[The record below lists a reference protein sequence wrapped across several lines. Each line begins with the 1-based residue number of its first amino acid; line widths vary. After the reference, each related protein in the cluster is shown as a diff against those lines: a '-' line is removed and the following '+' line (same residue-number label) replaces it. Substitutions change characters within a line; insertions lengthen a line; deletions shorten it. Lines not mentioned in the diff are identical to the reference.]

1 MSSHPEEHLQ
11 QVMDS
16 LIESSRYEAS
26 IIQQVKCL
34 FWRSWITNIRD
45 PMVVRIKFI
54 QTVFFALI
62 LGLVYLKT
70 NDDYEQ
76 KDIMNINGVIFI
88 IITNLSF
95 YHVFSVLN
103 VFPFEVPIFMRE
115 YGTGLYSA
123 GVYYLSKTIVE
134 IPFLIIIP
142 IIYMSI
148 LYWMSGLI
156 QDGAA
161 FITATGVSIL
171 ISNAASSF
179 GYVISTAA
187 PSTTAALAIA
197 PALMIPFLLFGGFFL
212 NSGSTPD
219 YLIWL
224 KYISWFYYGNE
235 MLVVNQ
241 WEDVNNIRCSSGPSC
256 VPNGELVIST
266 LNFDQD
272 NFYLDLGLLFVL
284 IAAFRIIAFLIL
296 LIRAKRSSL

>member
-1 MSSHPEEHLQ
+1 MIELLCCRVFLLAEGRVAFSGPVSDALEFFKSNGYPCPNNYNPADHFVITLAIEPGQETHCRERVKNICDNFEASEANKEIMEKTKEMSSHPEEHLQ
-11 QVMDS
+11 Q
-16 LIESSRYEAS
+16 
-26 IIQQVKCL
+26 
-34 FWRSWITNIRD
+34 
-45 PMVVRIKFI
+45 
-54 QTVFFALI
+54 FFALI

-103 VFPFEVPIFMRE
+103 
-115 YGTGLYSA
+115 
-123 GVYYLSKTIVE
+123 

-161 FITATGVSIL
+161 FINATGVSIL

-256 VPNGELVIST
+256 VPNGELTVAINSH
-266 LNFDQD
+266 
-272 NFYLDLGLLFVL
+272 GLLL
-284 IAAFRIIAFLIL
+284 
-296 LIRAKRSSL
+296 SSWPEEYFSRGP

>member
-1 MSSHPEEHLQ
+1 
-11 QVMDS
+11 
-16 LIESSRYEAS
+16 
-26 IIQQVKCL
+26 
-34 FWRSWITNIRD
+34 
-45 PMVVRIKFI
+45 MVVRIKFI

-103 VFPFEVPIFMRE
+103 VFPLEVPVFMRE

-156 QDGAA
+156 QDGEA

-171 ISNAASSF
+171 ISNAAASF

-241 WEDVNNIRCSSGPSC
+241 WEDVDNIRCSSGPSC

-266 LNFDQD
+266 LNFNRD
-272 NFYLDLGLLFVL
+272 NFHLDLGLLFVL
-284 IAAFRIIAFLIL
+284 IAAFRLIAFLIL